1 MRPKCSVVLKWEH
14 CGLYCSL
21 IAILLTFSFFFF
33 ILQRNSYRHT
43 GIRYNKLSKKSSTT
57 VSVESND
64 ELEPINGENINS
76 EDDEE
81 LTFLAHT

>member
-1 MRPKCSVVLKWEH
+1 M
-14 CGLYCSL
+14 
-21 IAILLTFSFFFF
+21 
-33 ILQRNSYRHT
+33 QRNSYRSHT

-64 ELEPINGENINS
+64 ELDPINGENINS

-81 LTFLAHT
+81 LTLLAHTWA